1 MAGGA
6 PGPREGAR
14 LMADVKYRYRVS
26 ENPAPAFG
34 PPHAVLDDQERE
46 AIALCWHRE
55 KAQLI
60 VDVLNLSL
68 PLPEKV

>member
-1 MAGGA
+1 
-6 PGPREGAR
+6 
-14 LMADVKYRYRVS
+14 MADIKYRYRAGANV
-26 ENPAPAFG
+26 APAFG
-34 PPHAVLDDQERE
+34 PPHAVLDDQEQE
-46 AIALCWHRE
+46 AIALCWHPE